1 MIRIL
6 KLCTWNV
13 ICILLYIISYLIFKK
28 LSMTN
33 DLIWSIILMVEI
45 YVSKV
50 IVRGRDNV

>member
-6 KLCTWNV
+6 KLCTWNA
-13 ICILLYIISYLIFKK
+13 ICILLYIISYFIFKK

>member
-13 ICILLYIISYLIFKK
+13 ICILLYIISYFIFKK